1 MKLSI
6 ESDGTRK
13 GTRLLADGQEVEG
26 VSAIEWK
33 YSNDEEFVSATIRV
47 SEIGL
52 HDKPDCAKEVL

>member
-26 VSAIEWK
+26 VSEIEWK
-33 YSNDEEFVSATIRV
+33 FSQGQEFVTATIKV
-47 SEIGL
+47 EEVGL
-52 HDKPDCAKEVL
+52 NAKPDCAKEVL